1 LPLSKVPDPEGCHDS
16 YADHFESKLEE
27 QLEDLHMDIE
37 FIRQS
42 EMFEKAE
49 YADLIKKAM
58 VNREKSKKY

>member
-1 LPLSKVPDPEGCHDS
+1 MQITLNQ
-16 YADHFESKLEE
+16 KLEE

-49 YADLIKKAM
+49 YADLIKES
-58 VNREKSKKY
+58 NGKS